1 MQKPAWK
8 LLLFSVLLITL
19 LAFAVAA
26 QAQENAAT
34 AQPQA
39 AAAPYHPAAAAF
51 ATPLPKPASPA
62 VTEGPDPSRKWEI
75 EVHGGGAF
83 ANSPHDGTGTLPA
96 AGATFTT
103 VNATTSRAISSYYF
117 GDGTL
122 LYNQAVDAAAFPG
135 ITTHITPLD
144 PILTTR
150 TAERDNGGAFGFR
163 LSRDIARRWAIE
175 ANFDYS
181 LANLRV
187 NSTGLAGIEASRAT
201 WATAWTEN
209 FTGFTP
215 VVTSVSA
222 IDRSEGQQ
230 IFGTVGINLNLVS
243 EGRVVPYLSFGGGA
257 LASVGDLP
265 SATLVGNFQVTIRGG
280 PHNNTDAV
288 LINWSTPDLQAVG
301 YFGGGIKYYVTPR
314 WGFRI
319 DARDYLSGNGLE
331 QFVSTSPAVLTL
343 TPAQTIA
350 FSGVSPNLQLSNN
363 PPDGPDT
370 LSGPA
375 LTRFRTFSGEGIR
388 NQAVVSGGIF
398 FRF

>member
-1 MQKPAWK
+1 MQKAAWK
-8 LLLFSVLLITL
+8 LLLSFFLLITL
-19 LAFAVAA
+19 VLLVGVA

-83 ANSPHDGTGTLPA
+83 ANSPHDGTGTLPG
-96 AGATFTT
+96 AGATFTA
-103 VNATTSRAISSYYF
+103 VNATTSRAIPSYYF

-135 ITTHITPLD
+135 ITTHIMPLD

-209 FTGFTP
+209 LTGFSP

-230 IFGTVGINLNLVS
+230 IFGTVGVNLNLVS

-331 QFVSTSPAVLTL
+331 QFVSASPAVLTL
-343 TPAQTIA
+343 TPAQTID
-350 FSGVSPNLQLSNN
+350 FSGVSPNIQLSNN
-363 PPDGPDT
+363 PPGGPDT